1 MYFSNKINDLF
12 QFLLT
17 YDLILNT
24 IQPKPK
30 PSFLTSNNW
39 VGMKP
44 EEKAREQIDQLLDRA
59 GWKVQDY
66 RELNLGASFGVAVR
80 EFPLKSGEAD
90 YLLFVDRKPVGAIE
104 AKPVGSTLSGVE
116 DQTVKYVL
124 SISESLPKLPS
135 FPFFAYESTGIETY
149 FRDLRDPDPRS
160 RRVFAFHQPKTLID
174 WIAEEDTLRDRLK
187 AISPLIKTGLRDC
200 QIEAIENLEKSF
212 ADSRPKALIQ
222 MASGGGKTFTAVS
235 FVYRLIKFARARRV
249 LFLVDRGNLGRQTK
263 NEFLQYVTPDD
274 GRKFTELYNIQ
285 HLTSNTLDPVS
296 RVCITTIQR
305 LYSMLKGELEFEPEL
320 EEQSTFE
327 VFPYGET
334 PKEVTYNP
342 KIPIETFDFIVTDE
356 CHRSIYHLWRQ
367 VLEYFDAFIIGL
379 TATPSKQTLGFFDQN
394 LVMEYSH
401 ERAVADGVNVGY
413 EVYRIQTEITEKGS
427 KVESGFFID
436 KRNKLT
442 REIRWQQLDEDLEYA
457 PTQLDRDVVAPDQIR
472 TIIRTFKDNLSKEI
486 FPGRKEVP
494 KTLIFAKDDSHAEDI
509 VHIVREEFGK
519 GNDFCKKITYKT
531 TGDKPEDL
539 IASFRNSY
547 NPRIA
552 VTVDMISTG
561 TDIRPLECLIFMR
574 DVKSQVYFEQMK
586 GRGTRV
592 ISSTD
597 FNAVTPDALNKTHF
611 IIIDAVGVCENDK
624 TDSRPLEKK
633 RSIPF
638 DKLLQLVALGNRDE
652 DILNSLAG
660 RLARLDREVDEK
672 DKREIEV
679 LSGGKPL
686 KEVINNL
693 LDAVDPDKKIEKAK
707 EIFNTEKP
715 TNEQI
720 KKASEEL
727 VKQACIPFDNSSFR
741 NTLMAIKQ
749 KNEQIIDTVTKDGV
763 IFAGFDEKAKEKAQ
777 SIVDTFKKFIEDN
790 KDELTAIQLI
800 YQKPYGRRHLTYE
813 EIKQLAE
820 SIKKPPYNLTSDL
833 IWQAYEQLEKSKV
846 KVAGPQKLLT
856 NVISLMRFAIGQSD
870 VLEPFSDMVDRRFN
884 EWLAQQEGLGKKFT
898 PEQKEWLTMIKEHIA
913 TSLSIGVDDFEYA
926 PFYEKGGAVKVHQL
940 FGQQLKG
947 ILDELNERLA
957 A

>member
-1 MYFSNKINDLF
+1 MNALGLRGSGG
-12 QFLLT
+12 
-17 YDLILNT
+17 
-24 IQPKPK
+24 
-30 PSFLTSNNW
+30 S
-39 VGMKP
+39 MKP
-44 EEKAREQIDQLLDRA
+44 EEKARLAIDLLLKQA
-59 GWKVQDY
+59 NWQVQDY
-66 RELNLGASFGVAVR
+66 RELNLGDSLGVAVR
-80 EFPLKSGEAD
+80 EFPLKSGSAD
-90 YLLFVDRKPVGAIE
+90 YLLFVDRKPVGVVE
-104 AKPVGSTLSGVE
+104 AKPQGTTLSGVAE
-116 DQTVKYVL
+116 QTIKY
-124 SISESLPKLPS
+124 ITKIEESLPQISTTP
-135 FPFFAYESTGIETY
+135 PFSYETTGKETF
-149 FRDLRDPDPRS
+149 FRDLRDPAPRS
-160 RRVFAFHQPKTLID
+160 RRIFAFHQPKTLND
-174 WIAEEDTLRDRLK
+174 WLTDEDTLRDRLK
-187 AISPLIKTGLRDC
+187 GLPPLIKTGLRDC
-200 QIEAIENLEKSF
+200 QTEAIENLEKSF
-212 ADSRPKALIQ
+212 ADSRQKALIQ

-235 FVYRLIKFARARRV
+235 FVYRLIKFAKARRV
-249 LFLVDRGNLGRQTK
+249 LFLVDRSNLGRQTR
-263 NEFLQYVTPDD
+263 NEFQQYVTPDD

-285 HLTSNTLDPVS
+285 HLVSNTLDPVS

-305 LYSMLKGELEFEPEL
+305 LYSMLKGEPEFEPEL

-327 VFPYGET
+327 VFPYGEA

-342 KIPIETFDFIVTDE
+342 QIPIETFDFIVTDE

-413 EVYRIQTEITEKGS
+413 DVYRIQTEITEKGS
-427 KVESGFFID
+427 KVESGFFVD
-436 KRNKLT
+436 KRDKLT

-472 TIIRTFKDNLSKEI
+472 TIIRTVKDNLSTEI

-509 VHIVREEFGK
+509 VHIAREEFGK

-597 FNAVTPDALNKTHF
+597 FNAVTPDSSNKTHF
-611 IIIDAVGVCENDK
+611 VIIDAVGVCENDK

-652 DILNSLAG
+652 DILTSLAG
-660 RLARLDREVDEK
+660 RLARLDREADEEDRK
-672 DKREIEV
+672 DIEDS
-679 LSGGKPL
+679 SGGKPL
-686 KEVINNL
+686 KEIINNL

-707 EIFNTEKP
+707 EIFKTETP
-715 TNEQI
+715 TDDQF
-720 KKASEEL
+720 KKASDEL

-741 NTLMAIKQ
+741 NTLATIKQ
-749 KNEQIIDTVTKDGV
+749 KNEQIIDTVSKDRV
-763 IFAGFDEKAKEKAQ
+763 IFFGFDEKAKEKART
-777 SIVDTFKKFIEDN
+777 IVDTFKKFIEEN
-790 KDELTAIQLI
+790 KNELTAIQLI
-800 YQKPYGRRHLTYE
+800 YKKPYGRRHLTYE

-820 SIKKPPYNLTSDL
+820 SIKKPPYFLTPEV

-846 KVAGPQKLLT
+846 RGAGPQKLLT
-856 NVISLMRFAIGQSD
+856 NIISLMRFAIGQSD
-870 VLEPFSDMVDRRFN
+870 VLEPFSDIVDRRFN
-884 EWLAQQEGLGKKFT
+884 EWLAQQERLGRRFA
-898 PEQKEWLTMIKEHIA
+898 PEQMEWLTMIKEHIA
-913 TSLSIGVDDFEYA
+913 TSLSIEMDDFGLA
-926 PFYEKGGAVKVHQL
+926 PFNQKGGAVKVYQL
-940 FGQQLKG
+940 FGQQLNG
-947 ILDELNERLA
+947 ILTELNERLA